1 MGILNRLLL
10 LPYALCTMAL
20 AIVVA
25 AVALRI
31 IPENIWLNELR
42 YALSRQELLA
52 VCGVFF
58 LVSFKLFFAVFSRT
72 SSSARTHGEFM
83 VVNTPAGAVQVALS
97 AVRGI
102 VEREVLSMQGVRTA
116 SAVISVQDAPK
127 DSVETPM
134 QVELKITLADH
145 ISLTAISEELTQR
158 VRQNLHDVLGLVD
171 VPVMLRV
178 TEIANAA
185 GGAKRSIS

>member
-58 LVSFKLFFAVFSRT
+58 LVSLKMFFAVFSRT

>member
-58 LVSFKLFFAVFSRT
+58 LVSLKLFFAVFSRT

-116 SAVISVQDAPK
+116 SAVISAQDAPK